1 MLNCERKITII
12 IPIDKINGCFYI
24 LRKVLCSTSIA
35 GNLRMK
41 RSTFEQ
47 YVTEY
52 CEDLAVKENA
62 HQYKRCRHACVL
74 TYNDAIISSGVN
86 SKLFNDFTKQYN
98 DLKALHAEP
107 VAIMRAMKHHSKIIH
122 KCELWVCRNN
132 EISKESRPCPMCMRI
147 IKNFRIKR
155 IHYTTGSGE
164 WKEET
169 LE

>member
-1 MLNCERKITII
+1 MVEN
-12 IPIDKINGCFYI
+12 
-24 LRKVLCSTSIA
+24 V
-35 GNLRMK
+35 K

-52 CEDLAVKENA
+52 CEDLALKENS
-62 HQYKRCRHACVL
+62 HQYKRCKHACVL

-147 IKNFRIKR
+147 IKGFGIKR
-155 IHYTTGSGE
+155 IHYTTGVGE
-164 WKEET
+164 WKEEI
-169 LE
+169 LD

>member
-1 MLNCERKITII
+1 MGVFIFKIS
-12 IPIDKINGCFYI
+12 
-24 LRKVLCSTSIA
+24 STSIA

-86 SKLFNDFTKQYN
+86 
-98 DLKALHAEP
+98 
-107 VAIMRAMKHHSKIIH
+107 
-122 KCELWVCRNN
+122 
-132 EISKESRPCPMCMRI
+132 
-147 IKNFRIKR
+147 
-155 IHYTTGSGE
+155 
-164 WKEET
+164 
-169 LE
+169 